1 MKSGILTIMKKE
13 LARFFGDKRTV
24 AGVLLPG
31 VMIYVLYSFMGTAM
45 GSVFGVEEDYVPS
58 IQAVRLPQSI
68 AALAD
73 SAGMALTEGEEAG
86 LPAAMDQVAGQELDL
101 LVVFPEDF
109 DQAVAD
115 YSVASGEPAP
125 HVEVYYSSV
134 STASQSAYMA
144 FTGLLDS
151 YESLLANKFDVN
163 AGEGVYDLATAE
175 ESTGALFA
183 MLMPML
189 LMMFLYS
196 GCSAVAPESIA
207 GEKERG
213 TIATMLVTP
222 IRRSDIA
229 VGKILALAVITV
241 LSGASSTLGTILSL
255 PNLMGGAAGEMDANI
270 YGVRDYLLLAAVM
283 SSFLGMVL
291 SLPKIIGV
299 SVGSFVGSFGFLSY
313 FMLLLLIL
321 SLVPLIVAIISVVST
336 ASRTVKESSGYTSV
350 IMVITMVLSLV
361 ASFVSGIGGW
371 SVVVPILNAVVAMQ
385 NILTGSYVVWQCLVS
400 VLMNL
405 VYTAVIVF
413 VMAKMLSSERIMFGK

>member
-189 LMMFLYS
+189 LLMFLYS

-270 YGVRDYLLLAAVM
+270 YGVRDYLFLAAVI
-283 SSFLGMVL
+283 L
-291 SLPKIIGV
+291 STV
-299 SVGSFVGSFGFLSY
+299 
-313 FMLLLLIL
+313 LLLVTLVALL
-321 SLVPLIVAIISVVST
+321 SAF
-336 ASRTVKESSGYTSV
+336 AKTVKEAQTYAV
-350 IMVITMVLSLV
+350 PLMILVMVLGITGMFGGGASQNLAVYAIPLYNSVQCIVGIFSFSLLGQAV
-361 ASFVSGIGGW
+361 A
-371 SVVVPILNAVVAMQ
+371 LTAAVNGAAT
-385 NILTGSYVVWQCLVS
+385 LLG
-400 VLMNL
+400 
-405 VYTAVIVF
+405 VF
-413 VMAKMLSSERIMFGK
+413 VLTRMFNSEGIIFGK

>member
-86 LPAAMDQVAGQELDL
+86 LTAAMDQVAGQELDL

-241 LSGASSTLGTILSL
+241 LSGASSALGTILSL
-255 PNLMGGAAGEMDANI
+255 PNLMGGAAGEMNANI
-270 YGVRDYLLLAAVM
+270 YGVRDYLLLAAVI
-283 SSFLGMVL
+283 L
-291 SLPKIIGV
+291 STV
-299 SVGSFVGSFGFLSY
+299 
-313 FMLLLLIL
+313 LLLVTLVALL
-321 SLVPLIVAIISVVST
+321 SAF
-336 ASRTVKESSGYTSV
+336 AKTVKEAQTYAV
-350 IMVITMVLSLV
+350 PLMILVMVLGITGMFGGGASQNLAVYAIPLYNSVQCIVGIFSFSLLGQAV
-361 ASFVSGIGGW
+361 A
-371 SVVVPILNAVVAMQ
+371 LTAAVNGAAT
-385 NILTGSYVVWQCLVS
+385 LLG
-400 VLMNL
+400 
-405 VYTAVIVF
+405 VF
-413 VMAKMLSSERIMFGK
+413 VLTRMFNSEGIIFGK

>member
-125 HVEVYYSSV
+125 HVEIYYSSV

-189 LMMFLYS
+189 LLMFLYS

-255 PNLMGGAAGEMDANI
+255 PNLMGGAAGEMNANI
-270 YGVRDYLLLAAVM
+270 YGVRDYLLLAAVI
-283 SSFLGMVL
+283 L
-291 SLPKIIGV
+291 STV
-299 SVGSFVGSFGFLSY
+299 
-313 FMLLLLIL
+313 LLLVTLVALL
-321 SLVPLIVAIISVVST
+321 SAF
-336 ASRTVKESSGYTSV
+336 AKTVKEAQTYAV
-350 IMVITMVLSLV
+350 PLMILVMVLGITGMFGGGASQNLAVYAIPLYNSVQCIVGIFSFSLLGQAV
-361 ASFVSGIGGW
+361 A
-371 SVVVPILNAVVAMQ
+371 LTAAVNGAAT
-385 NILTGSYVVWQCLVS
+385 LLG
-400 VLMNL
+400 
-405 VYTAVIVF
+405 VF
-413 VMAKMLSSERIMFGK
+413 VLTRMFNSEGIIFGR

>member
-86 LPAAMDQVAGQELDL
+86 LPAAMAQVAGQELDL
-101 LVVFPEDF
+101 LAVFPEDF

-163 AGEGVYDLATAE
+163 AREGVYDLATAE

-241 LSGASSTLGTILSL
+241 LSGASSALGTILSL
-255 PNLMGGAAGEMDANI
+255 PNLMGGAAGEMNANI
-270 YGVRDYLLLAAVM
+270 YGVRDYLLLAAVI
-283 SSFLGMVL
+283 L
-291 SLPKIIGV
+291 STV
-299 SVGSFVGSFGFLSY
+299 
-313 FMLLLLIL
+313 LLLVTLVALL
-321 SLVPLIVAIISVVST
+321 SAF
-336 ASRTVKESSGYTSV
+336 AKTVKEAQTYAV
-350 IMVITMVLSLV
+350 PLMILVMVLGITGMFGGGASQNLAVYAIPLYNSVQCIVGIFSFSLLGQAV
-361 ASFVSGIGGW
+361 A
-371 SVVVPILNAVVAMQ
+371 LTAAVNGAAT
-385 NILTGSYVVWQCLVS
+385 LLG
-400 VLMNL
+400 
-405 VYTAVIVF
+405 VF
-413 VMAKMLSSERIMFGK
+413 VLTRMFNSEGIIFGK

>member
-13 LARFFGDKRTV
+13 LARCFGDKRTV

-86 LPAAMDQVAGQELDL
+86 LPAAMAQVAGQELDL
-101 LVVFPEDF
+101 LAVFPEDF

-163 AGEGVYDLATAE
+163 AREGVYDLATAE

-241 LSGASSTLGTILSL
+241 LSGASSALGTILSL
-255 PNLMGGAAGEMDANI
+255 PNLMGGAAGEMNANI
-270 YGVRDYLLLAAVM
+270 YGVRDYLLLAAVI
-283 SSFLGMVL
+283 L
-291 SLPKIIGV
+291 STV
-299 SVGSFVGSFGFLSY
+299 
-313 FMLLLLIL
+313 LLLVTLVALL
-321 SLVPLIVAIISVVST
+321 SAF
-336 ASRTVKESSGYTSV
+336 AKTVKEAQTYAV
-350 IMVITMVLSLV
+350 PLMILVMVLGITGMFGGGASQNLAVYAIPLYNSVQCIVGIFSFSLLGQAV
-361 ASFVSGIGGW
+361 A
-371 SVVVPILNAVVAMQ
+371 LTAAVNGAAT
-385 NILTGSYVVWQCLVS
+385 LLG
-400 VLMNL
+400 
-405 VYTAVIVF
+405 VF
-413 VMAKMLSSERIMFGK
+413 VLTRMFNSEGIIFGK

>member
-101 LVVFPEDF
+101 LVVFAEDF

-241 LSGASSTLGTILSL
+241 LSGASSALGTILSL
-255 PNLMGGAAGEMDANI
+255 PNLMGGAAGEMNANI
-270 YGVRDYLLLAAVM
+270 YGVRDYLLLAAVI
-283 SSFLGMVL
+283 L
-291 SLPKIIGV
+291 STV
-299 SVGSFVGSFGFLSY
+299 
-313 FMLLLLIL
+313 LLLVTLVALL
-321 SLVPLIVAIISVVST
+321 SAF
-336 ASRTVKESSGYTSV
+336 AKTVKEAQTYAV
-350 IMVITMVLSLV
+350 PLMILVMVL
-361 ASFVSGIGGW
+361 GI
-371 SVVVPILNAVVAMQ
+371 
-385 NILTGSYVVWQCLVS
+385 TG
-400 VLMNL
+400 
-405 VYTAVIVF
+405 
-413 VMAKMLSSERIMFGK
+413 MFGGGASQNLAVYAIPLYNSVQCIVGIFSFSLLGQAVALTAAVNGAATLLGEGIIFGK

>member
-144 FTGLLDS
+144 FTGLLNS

-255 PNLMGGAAGEMDANI
+255 PNLMGGAAGEMNANI
-270 YGVRDYLLLAAVM
+270 YGVRDYLFLAAVI
-283 SSFLGMVL
+283 L
-291 SLPKIIGV
+291 STV
-299 SVGSFVGSFGFLSY
+299 
-313 FMLLLLIL
+313 LLLVTLVALL
-321 SLVPLIVAIISVVST
+321 SAF
-336 ASRTVKESSGYTSV
+336 AKTVKEAQTYAV
-350 IMVITMVLSLV
+350 PLMILVMVLGITGMFGGGASQNLAVYAIPLYNSVQCIVGIFSFSLLGQAV
-361 ASFVSGIGGW
+361 A
-371 SVVVPILNAVVAMQ
+371 LTAAVNGAAT
-385 NILTGSYVVWQCLVS
+385 LLG
-400 VLMNL
+400 
-405 VYTAVIVF
+405 VF
-413 VMAKMLSSERIMFGK
+413 VLTRMFNSEGIIFGR

>member
-241 LSGASSTLGTILSL
+241 LSGASSALGTILSL

-270 YGVRDYLLLAAVM
+270 YGVRDYLFLAAVI
-283 SSFLGMVL
+283 L
-291 SLPKIIGV
+291 STV
-299 SVGSFVGSFGFLSY
+299 
-313 FMLLLLIL
+313 LLLVTLVALL
-321 SLVPLIVAIISVVST
+321 SAF
-336 ASRTVKESSGYTSV
+336 AKTVKEAQTYAV
-350 IMVITMVLSLV
+350 PLMILVMVLGITGMFGGGASQNLAVYAIPLYNSVQCIVGIFSFSLQGQAV
-361 ASFVSGIGGW
+361 A
-371 SVVVPILNAVVAMQ
+371 LTAAVNGAAT
-385 NILTGSYVVWQCLVS
+385 LLG
-400 VLMNL
+400 
-405 VYTAVIVF
+405 VF
-413 VMAKMLSSERIMFGK
+413 VLTRMFNSEGIIFGK

>member
-163 AGEGVYDLATAE
+163 AREGVYDLATAE

-241 LSGASSTLGTILSL
+241 LSGASSALGTILSL

-270 YGVRDYLLLAAVM
+270 YGVRDYLLLAAVI
-283 SSFLGMVL
+283 L
-291 SLPKIIGV
+291 STV
-299 SVGSFVGSFGFLSY
+299 
-313 FMLLLLIL
+313 LLLVTLVALL
-321 SLVPLIVAIISVVST
+321 SAF
-336 ASRTVKESSGYTSV
+336 AKTVKEAQTYAV
-350 IMVITMVLSLV
+350 PLMILVMVLGITGMFGGGASQNLAVYAIPLYNSVQCIVGIFSFSLLGQAV
-361 ASFVSGIGGW
+361 A
-371 SVVVPILNAVVAMQ
+371 LTAAVNGAAT
-385 NILTGSYVVWQCLVS
+385 LLG
-400 VLMNL
+400 
-405 VYTAVIVF
+405 VF
-413 VMAKMLSSERIMFGK
+413 VLTRMFNSEGIIFGR

>member
-163 AGEGVYDLATAE
+163 AREGVYDLATAE

-241 LSGASSTLGTILSL
+241 LSGASSALGTILSL

-270 YGVRDYLLLAAVM
+270 YGVRDYLLLAAVI
-283 SSFLGMVL
+283 L
-291 SLPKIIGV
+291 STV
-299 SVGSFVGSFGFLSY
+299 
-313 FMLLLLIL
+313 LLLVTLVALL
-321 SLVPLIVAIISVVST
+321 SAF
-336 ASRTVKESSGYTSV
+336 AKTVKEAQTYAV
-350 IMVITMVLSLV
+350 PLMILVMVLGITGMFGGGASQNLAVYAIPLYNSVQCIVGIFSFSLLGQAV
-361 ASFVSGIGGW
+361 A
-371 SVVVPILNAVVAMQ
+371 LTAAVNGAAT
-385 NILTGSYVVWQCLVS
+385 LLG
-400 VLMNL
+400 
-405 VYTAVIVF
+405 VF
-413 VMAKMLSSERIMFGK
+413 VLTRMFNSEGIIFGK

>member
-86 LPAAMDQVAGQELDL
+86 LPAAMAQVAGQELDL
-101 LVVFPEDF
+101 LAVFPEDF

-207 GEKERG
+207 GEKARG

-241 LSGASSTLGTILSL
+241 LSGASSALGTILSL

-270 YGVRDYLLLAAVM
+270 YGVRDYLFLAAVI
-283 SSFLGMVL
+283 L
-291 SLPKIIGV
+291 STV
-299 SVGSFVGSFGFLSY
+299 
-313 FMLLLLIL
+313 LLLVTLVALL
-321 SLVPLIVAIISVVST
+321 SAF
-336 ASRTVKESSGYTSV
+336 AKTVKEAQTYAV
-350 IMVITMVLSLV
+350 PLMILVMVLGITGMFGGGASQNLAVYAIPLYNSVQCIVGIFSFSLLGQAV
-361 ASFVSGIGGW
+361 A
-371 SVVVPILNAVVAMQ
+371 LTAAVNGAAT
-385 NILTGSYVVWQCLVS
+385 LLG
-400 VLMNL
+400 
-405 VYTAVIVF
+405 VF
-413 VMAKMLSSERIMFGK
+413 VLTRMFNSEGIIFGK

>member
-101 LVVFPEDF
+101 LAVFPEDF

-189 LMMFLYS
+189 LLMFLYS

-241 LSGASSTLGTILSL
+241 LSGASSALGTILSL

-270 YGVRDYLLLAAVM
+270 YGVRDYLFLAAVI
-283 SSFLGMVL
+283 L
-291 SLPKIIGV
+291 STV
-299 SVGSFVGSFGFLSY
+299 
-313 FMLLLLIL
+313 LLLVTLVALL
-321 SLVPLIVAIISVVST
+321 SAF
-336 ASRTVKESSGYTSV
+336 AKTVKEAQTYAV
-350 IMVITMVLSLV
+350 PLMILVMVLGITGMFGGGASQNLAVYAIPLYNSVQCIVGIFSFSLLGQAV
-361 ASFVSGIGGW
+361 A
-371 SVVVPILNAVVAMQ
+371 LTAAVNGAAT
-385 NILTGSYVVWQCLVS
+385 LLG
-400 VLMNL
+400 
-405 VYTAVIVF
+405 VF
-413 VMAKMLSSERIMFGK
+413 VLTRMFNSEGIIFGK

>member
-86 LPAAMDQVAGQELDL
+86 LPAAMAQVAGQELDL
-101 LVVFPEDF
+101 LAVFPEDF

-241 LSGASSTLGTILSL
+241 LSGASSALGTILSL

-270 YGVRDYLLLAAVM
+270 YGVRDYLLLAAVI
-283 SSFLGMVL
+283 L
-291 SLPKIIGV
+291 STV
-299 SVGSFVGSFGFLSY
+299 
-313 FMLLLLIL
+313 LLLVTLVALL
-321 SLVPLIVAIISVVST
+321 SAF
-336 ASRTVKESSGYTSV
+336 AKTVKEAQTYAV
-350 IMVITMVLSLV
+350 PLMILVMVLGITGMFGGGASQNLAVYAIPLYNSVQCIVGIFSFSLLGQAV
-361 ASFVSGIGGW
+361 A
-371 SVVVPILNAVVAMQ
+371 LTAAVNGAAT
-385 NILTGSYVVWQCLVS
+385 LLG
-400 VLMNL
+400 
-405 VYTAVIVF
+405 VF
-413 VMAKMLSSERIMFGK
+413 VLTRMFNSEGIIFGK

>member
-270 YGVRDYLLLAAVM
+270 YGVRDYLLLAAVI
-283 SSFLGMVL
+283 L
-291 SLPKIIGV
+291 STV
-299 SVGSFVGSFGFLSY
+299 
-313 FMLLLLIL
+313 LLLVTLVALL
-321 SLVPLIVAIISVVST
+321 SAF
-336 ASRTVKESSGYTSV
+336 AKTVKEAQTYAV
-350 IMVITMVLSLV
+350 PLMILVMVLGITGMFGGGASQNLAVYAIPLYNSVQCIVGIFSFSLLGQAV
-361 ASFVSGIGGW
+361 A
-371 SVVVPILNAVVAMQ
+371 LTAAVNGAAT
-385 NILTGSYVVWQCLVS
+385 LLG
-400 VLMNL
+400 
-405 VYTAVIVF
+405 VF
-413 VMAKMLSSERIMFGK
+413 VLTRMFNSEGIIFGR

>member
-1 MKSGILTIMKKE
+1 MLSTAIVYHSSHHGNTKKLVDAIAQGHDVTLIDASAQKRADLGRYELIGFASGIYGGSFHPDVLDF
-13 LARFFGDKRTV
+13 ARNSLPVGKRVFFLYTY
-24 AGVLLPG
+24 AGL
-31 VMIYVLYSFMGTAM
+31 
-45 GSVFGVEEDYVPS
+45 GS
-58 IQAVRLPQSI
+58 AKSI
-68 AALAD
+68 AAAAD

-241 LSGASSTLGTILSL
+241 LSGASSALGTILSL
-255 PNLMGGAAGEMDANI
+255 PNLMGGAAGEMNANI
-270 YGVRDYLLLAAVM
+270 YGVRDYLLLAAVI
-283 SSFLGMVL
+283 L
-291 SLPKIIGV
+291 STV
-299 SVGSFVGSFGFLSY
+299 
-313 FMLLLLIL
+313 LLLVTLVALL
-321 SLVPLIVAIISVVST
+321 SAF
-336 ASRTVKESSGYTSV
+336 AKTVKEAQTYAV
-350 IMVITMVLSLV
+350 PLMILVMVLGITGMFGGGASQNLAVYAIPLYNSVQCIVGIFSFSLLGQAV
-361 ASFVSGIGGW
+361 A
-371 SVVVPILNAVVAMQ
+371 LTAAVNGAAT
-385 NILTGSYVVWQCLVS
+385 LLG
-400 VLMNL
+400 
-405 VYTAVIVF
+405 VF
-413 VMAKMLSSERIMFGK
+413 VLTRMFNSEGIIFGK

>member
-125 HVEVYYSSV
+125 HVEIYYSSV

-144 FTGLLDS
+144 FTGLLNS

-241 LSGASSTLGTILSL
+241 LSGASSALGTILSL

-270 YGVRDYLLLAAVM
+270 YGVRDYLFLAAVI
-283 SSFLGMVL
+283 L
-291 SLPKIIGV
+291 STV
-299 SVGSFVGSFGFLSY
+299 
-313 FMLLLLIL
+313 LLLVTLVALL
-321 SLVPLIVAIISVVST
+321 SAF
-336 ASRTVKESSGYTSV
+336 AKTVKEAQTYAV
-350 IMVITMVLSLV
+350 PLMILVMVLGITGMFGGGASQNLAVYAIPLYNSVQCIVGIFSFSLQGQAV
-361 ASFVSGIGGW
+361 A
-371 SVVVPILNAVVAMQ
+371 LTAAVNGAAT
-385 NILTGSYVVWQCLVS
+385 LLG
-400 VLMNL
+400 
-405 VYTAVIVF
+405 VF
-413 VMAKMLSSERIMFGK
+413 VLTRMFNSEGIIFGK

>member
-58 IQAVRLPQSI
+58 IQTVRLPQSI

-101 LVVFPEDF
+101 LAVFPEDF

-163 AGEGVYDLATAE
+163 AREGVYDLATAE

-241 LSGASSTLGTILSL
+241 LSGASSALGTILSL
-255 PNLMGGAAGEMDANI
+255 PNLMGGAAGEMNANI
-270 YGVRDYLLLAAVM
+270 YGVRDYLLLAAVI
-283 SSFLGMVL
+283 L
-291 SLPKIIGV
+291 STV
-299 SVGSFVGSFGFLSY
+299 
-313 FMLLLLIL
+313 LLLVTLVALL
-321 SLVPLIVAIISVVST
+321 SAF
-336 ASRTVKESSGYTSV
+336 AKTVKEAQTYAV
-350 IMVITMVLSLV
+350 PLMILVMVLGITGMFGGGASQNLAVYAIPLYNSVQCIVGIFSFSLLGQAV
-361 ASFVSGIGGW
+361 A
-371 SVVVPILNAVVAMQ
+371 LTAAVNGAAT
-385 NILTGSYVVWQCLVS
+385 LLG
-400 VLMNL
+400 
-405 VYTAVIVF
+405 VF
-413 VMAKMLSSERIMFGK
+413 VLTRMFNSEGIIFGK

>member
-163 AGEGVYDLATAE
+163 AREGVYDLATAE

-213 TIATMLVTP
+213 TIATMLITP
-222 IRRSDIA
+222 IRRSGIA
-229 VGKILALAVITV
+229 VGKILALAVIA
-241 LSGASSTLGTILSL
+241 LISAASSTLGTILSL
-255 PNLMGGAAGEMDANI
+255 PNLMDMEGAGLDMSASI
-270 YGVRDYLLLAAVM
+270 YGIQDYLLLAAVIV
-283 SSFLGMVL
+283 STVLLMVTVISIL
-291 SLPKIIGV
+291 SAFAKTIKEAQTYAMPV
-299 SVGSFVGSFGFLSY
+299 
-313 FMLLLLIL
+313 MLLAMGLGITGMFGGGASQELTSYCI
-321 SLVPLIVAIISVVST
+321 PLYNSVQC
-336 ASRTVKESSGYTSV
+336 
-350 IMVITMVLSLV
+350 M
-361 ASFVSGIGGW
+361 SGIFSFSVLPLGVAVTVGVNLLLTMLG
-371 SVVVPILNAVVAMQ
+371 VVVLAWMFN
-385 NILTGSYVVWQCLVS
+385 NEK
-400 VLMNL
+400 
-405 VYTAVIVF
+405 IVF
-413 VMAKMLSSERIMFGK
+413 SR

>member
-68 AALAD
+68 AVLAD

-189 LMMFLYS
+189 LLMFLYS

-270 YGVRDYLLLAAVM
+270 YGVRDYLFLAAVI
-283 SSFLGMVL
+283 L
-291 SLPKIIGV
+291 STV
-299 SVGSFVGSFGFLSY
+299 
-313 FMLLLLIL
+313 LLLVTLVALL
-321 SLVPLIVAIISVVST
+321 SAF
-336 ASRTVKESSGYTSV
+336 AKTVKEAQTYAV
-350 IMVITMVLSLV
+350 PLMILVMVLGITGMFGGGASQNLAVYAIPLYNSVQCIVGIFSFSLLGQAV
-361 ASFVSGIGGW
+361 A
-371 SVVVPILNAVVAMQ
+371 LTAAVNGAAT
-385 NILTGSYVVWQCLVS
+385 LLG
-400 VLMNL
+400 
-405 VYTAVIVF
+405 VF
-413 VMAKMLSSERIMFGK
+413 VLTRMFNSEGIIFGR

>member
-134 STASQSAYMA
+134 STDSQSAYMA

-241 LSGASSTLGTILSL
+241 LSGASSALGTILSL
-255 PNLMGGAAGEMDANI
+255 PNLMGGAAGEMNANI
-270 YGVRDYLLLAAVM
+270 YGVRDYLLLAAVI
-283 SSFLGMVL
+283 L
-291 SLPKIIGV
+291 STV
-299 SVGSFVGSFGFLSY
+299 
-313 FMLLLLIL
+313 LLLVTLVALL
-321 SLVPLIVAIISVVST
+321 SAF
-336 ASRTVKESSGYTSV
+336 AKTVKEAQTYAV
-350 IMVITMVLSLV
+350 PLMILVMVLGITGMFGGGASQNLAVYAIPLYNSVQCIVGIFSFSLLGQAV
-361 ASFVSGIGGW
+361 A
-371 SVVVPILNAVVAMQ
+371 LTAAVNGAAT
-385 NILTGSYVVWQCLVS
+385 LLG
-400 VLMNL
+400 
-405 VYTAVIVF
+405 VF
-413 VMAKMLSSERIMFGK
+413 VLTRMFNSEGIIFGK